1 MNITSFG
8 KALQIKGP
16 TLYRW
21 YKNVLS
27 DYARDKTMMHKNDM
41 AHPEKGKTIEVPILK
56 PENLG
61 AKMSIDEKHI
71 SDEIYTIL
79 SNRQTGKIAMIC
91 KSINYT
97 EIKQVFEKLQPS
109 LNQIQS
115 ITRDFSP
122 LFEKVCSGLIPHA
135 IQVGDKFHVIKN
147 LMEAHQSVRIRYRQK
162 ELEKRRKA
170 LQEFKTLELERL
182 KECER
187 TGKTFKP
194 DKFHYHEEKLENG
207 ETLLEILARSRYLL
221 YKYRNQWTE
230 RQQKRALAL
239 FRKYPEIEK
248 TYTLCNEFRTLMS
261 NNNIGQHYLHID
273 KELHQWYED
282 VELSEIDEL
291 HNFKSLVESNE
302 QYIRN
307 YFINGETNSMAEA
320 INSKIQ
326 RLIASNYGTRDR
338 DFFFFRIYQ
347 FYA

>member
-1 MNITSFG
+1 MNITGFG

-21 YKNVLS
+21 YKDVLS
-27 DYARDKTMMHKNDM
+27 DYARDKTMMHKNDIT
-41 AHPEKGKTIEVPILK
+41 HPEKGKEIGVPILK
-56 PENLG
+56 PENVG
-61 AKMSIDEKHI
+61 AKMCLDEKHI
-71 SDEIYTIL
+71 GDEIYTIM

-91 KSINYT
+91 KSINYS
-97 EIKQVFEKLQPS
+97 EIKQVFEKLQPA

-122 LFEKVCSGLIPHA
+122 LFEKVCSVLIPQTM
-135 IQVGDKFHVIKN
+135 QVGDKFHVIKN

-170 LQEFKTLELERL
+170 LQEFKALELARL

-194 DKFHYHEEKLENG
+194 DKFHYQEEKLENG

-221 YKYRNQWTE
+221 YKFRYQWTE

-248 TYTLCNEFRTLMS
+248 TYSLCNDFRILMG
-261 NNNIGQHYLHID
+261 NKNIGQHYLHID
-273 KELHQWYED
+273 KQLHQWYED

-291 HNFKSLVESNE
+291 QNFKALVESNE
-302 QYIRN
+302 QIIRN
-307 YFINGETNSMAEA
+307 YFISGETNSIAEA

-326 RLIASNYGTRDR
+326 RLIASNYGTRDP
-338 DFFFFRIYQ
+338 DFFFFRLSQ